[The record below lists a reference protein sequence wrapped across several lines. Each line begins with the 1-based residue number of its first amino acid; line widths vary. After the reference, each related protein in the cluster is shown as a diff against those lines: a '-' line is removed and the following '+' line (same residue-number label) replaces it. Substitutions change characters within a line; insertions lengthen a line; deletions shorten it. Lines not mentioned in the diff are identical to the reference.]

1 MMQHQNGRPNMGESD
16 QFKRK
21 PRRKPSRGKSVA
33 ASAEAKKAYAKLMDE
48 RTAKELAVG
57 RHLPPDMKR

>member
-1 MMQHQNGRPNMGESD
+1 MSD
-16 QFKRK
+16 QNQFKHK
-21 PRRKPSRGKSVA
+21 PRRKPSRGKSVVV
-33 ASAEAKKAYAKLMDE
+33 SAEAKKAYADLVNE

>member
-1 MMQHQNGRPNMGESD
+1 MSD
-16 QFKRK
+16 ANQFKRA
-21 PRRKPSRGKSVA
+21 PRRKAARGKSIVV
-33 ASAEAKKAYAKLMDE
+33 SEETKKLYAELVNE